1 LAGPTLPKRLRTW
14 VTRIRCRWTGLSVQ
28 ERNAFYLYATSASFG
43 PIQAGIGAYLTVFL
57 VRLGASAQQIGW
69 LTSVP
74 AIVSMILIIPA
85 GFMVER
91 VRDQVRLRTLGAL
104 VLRSIPLP
112 LAIAPLVFALSS
124 IPNVALG
131 LVALQAV
138 AMAIAWPAFMTVM
151 SDAVA
156 PQHRSRVNGT
166 RWAIL
171 NLVGAVLVPFF
182 GRMLD
187 VVEFPVNY
195 QILFLFSFI
204 GGIGNV
210 YFFSRIKVPPLEV
223 PEREP
228 WQLSHLRDGVRSYI
242 SSIGGE
248 RKFVLFLL
256 GTVAFRVALNMPL
269 PLFSLYWVN
278 ELGVSDGLIGLR
290 TMAAYMALV
299 VGYLA
304 WGRWLTKIQQRQQLT
319 VAVVLLGI
327 YIVATG
333 LIPSAVWLVPIALIW
348 GLAMSGVNIGLFNV
362 MLASAPKEKMPRLA
376 AVLNL
381 VASAAASVGPLL
393 GVVLS
398 QATSLRA
405 ALLVIGGLTILSTIA
420 FRVLPSD
427 V

>member
-1 LAGPTLPKRLRTW
+1 MT
-14 VTRIRCRWTGLSVQ
+14 
-28 ERNAFYLYATSASFG
+28 ASFG
-43 PIQAGIGAYLTVFL
+43 PVQAGIGAFLTVFL

-74 AIVSMILIIPA
+74 AMVSMILIIPA
-85 GFMVER
+85 GFVAER

-104 VLRSIPLP
+104 VLRSIPLL
-112 LAIAPLVFALSS
+112 LAIAPLIFALSS
-124 IPNVALG
+124 IPNVAVG
-131 LVALQAV
+131 LVALQA
-138 AMAIAWPAFMTVM
+138 AGMAISMPAFMTVM

-166 RWAIL
+166 RWALL
-171 NLVGAVLVPFF
+171 NVVGAVLVPFF

-195 QILFLFSFI
+195 QILFIFSFI

-228 WQLSHLRDGVRSYI
+228 WRPSHLRDGFQSYL
-242 SSIGGE
+242 SSIRGE
-248 RKFVLFLL
+248 RKFVRFLL

-278 ELGVSDGLIGLR
+278 ELGVSDGLIGFR
-290 TMAAYMALV
+290 ETAAYVALV

-304 WGRWLTKIQQRQQLT
+304 WGRWLPKIPQRKQLT
-319 VAVVLLGI
+319 IGVVLLGLYLI
-327 YIVATG
+327 ATG

-348 GLAMSGVNIGLFNV
+348 GLAMSCVNIGLFNGL
-362 MLASAPKEKMPRLA
+362 LASAPKEKMPRLA

-398 QATSLRA
+398 QATSIRT
-405 ALLVIGGLTILSTIA
+405 ALLVIGGLTILSTMT
-420 FRVLPSD
+420 FRVVPSD